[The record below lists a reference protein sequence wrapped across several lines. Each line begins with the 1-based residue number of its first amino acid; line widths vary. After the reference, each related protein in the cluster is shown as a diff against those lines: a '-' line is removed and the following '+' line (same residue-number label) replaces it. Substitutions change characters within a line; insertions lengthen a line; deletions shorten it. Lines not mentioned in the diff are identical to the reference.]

1 MLTPG
6 SWIKNM
12 ILLDTHTWI
21 WSHSATKLLSDTV
34 KKLIKKTQTDQR
46 AIASISIWEFA
57 MMVVKGRINV
67 KIDPKLWLDNAIKNT
82 GITVIELS
90 PDIALEACNLPGDFH
105 KDPADQIIVATA
117 RIHNLTLLTK
127 DRKILDYR
135 HVNALW

>member
-1 MLTPG
+1 
-6 SWIKNM
+6 M

-21 WSHSATKLLSDTV
+21 WSHSATKLLSDDV
-34 KKLIKKTQTDQR
+34 KKRIKKTLTDQR

-67 KIDPKLWLDNAIKNT
+67 KIDPKLWLDNAIKKS
-82 GITVIELS
+82 GIKVIELS
-90 PDIALEACNLPGDFH
+90 TEIAMESCNLPGDFH
-105 KDPADQIIVATA
+105 KDPTDQIIVATA

-127 DRKILDYR
+127 DRKILQYR

>member
-1 MLTPG
+1 
-6 SWIKNM
+6 M

-21 WSHSATKLLSDTV
+21 WSHSATKLLSDDA
-34 KKLIKKTQTDQR
+34 KKWIKKTLTDQR

-67 KIDPKLWLDNAIKNT
+67 KIDPKLWLNNAIKKS
-82 GITVIELS
+82 GIKVIELS
-90 PDIALEACNLPGDFH
+90 PEIAMESCNLPGDFH

-127 DRKILDYR
+127 DPKILRYR
-135 HVNALW
+135 HVRALW

>member
-1 MLTPG
+1 MPTPG
-6 SWIKNM
+6 SLIKNM

-21 WSHSATKLLSDTV
+21 WTHSATKLLSDNV
-34 KKLIKKTQTDQR
+34 KKRIKKTPIDQR

-67 KIDPKLWLDNAIKNT
+67 KIDPKLWLDNAIKNS
-82 GITVIELS
+82 GLKVIELS
-90 PDIALEACNLPGDFH
+90 PEIALESCNLPGNFH

-127 DRKILDYR
+127 DRKILRYR
-135 HVNALW
+135 HVKSLW

>member
-1 MLTPG
+1 
-6 SWIKNM
+6 M

-21 WSHSATKLLSDTV
+21 WSHSATNLLSDDV
-34 KKLIKKTQTDQR
+34 KKRIKKALTDQR
-46 AIASISIWEFA
+46 SIASISIWEFA

-67 KIDPKLWLDNAIKNT
+67 KIDPKLWLDNAIKNS
-82 GITVIELS
+82 GLKVIELS
-90 PDIALEACNLPGDFH
+90 PEIAIESCNLPGDFH

-127 DRKILDYR
+127 DRKILQYR